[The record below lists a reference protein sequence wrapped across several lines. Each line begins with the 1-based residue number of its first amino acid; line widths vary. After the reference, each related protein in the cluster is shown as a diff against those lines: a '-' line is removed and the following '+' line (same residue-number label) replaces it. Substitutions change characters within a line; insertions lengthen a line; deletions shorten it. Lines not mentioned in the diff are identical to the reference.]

1 MKYYIL
7 NTINNKTRVIETESP
22 LFLKKFASGYK
33 TGMYYITRADGKSF
47 DNEERQCLGLRQSY
61 VKDDAIWIDEQLETS
76 FTAEDLA
83 LSVADH
89 NKIEYE
95 TIENYVYENIEN
107 LRCFDYASA
116 YKMVCEAL
124 KETEVEN
131 HV

>member
-22 LFLKKFASGYK
+22 LFLKKYASGYK
-33 TGMYYITRADGKSF
+33 TGMYYITRSDGKPF
-47 DNEERQCLGLRQSY
+47 DNEERRCLGVKPLY
-61 VKDDAIWIDEQLETS
+61 IKDDAIWIDEQLETS
-76 FTAEDLA
+76 FTALDLA

-95 TIENYVYENIEN
+95 TIENYIYENIEV
-107 LRCFDYASA
+107 LRYFDYPSA
-116 YKMVCEAL
+116 YMMVCEAL
-124 KETEVEN
+124 QETEVEN